1 MALSAALEQAISR
14 AGDTVA
20 GDLTLELQKRAR
32 EAGIDRDA
40 AAGLWVTYVGDGRFV
55 CGSDSDEF
63 DRAEYGDDGRPPLG
77 LLRRFEYQLPKMGS
91 ERLDRAVA
99 DELRG
104 VL

>member
-1 MALSAALEQAISR
+1 MPMSAALEQAIAR
-14 AGDTVA
+14 AGDRVA
-20 GDLTLELQKRAR
+20 GDLTLELQARAR
-32 EAGIDRDA
+32 AAGIAPA
-40 AAGLWVTYVGDGRFV
+40 AAKGLWVTYAGDGRFV

-77 LLRRFEYQLPKMGS
+77 LLRRFEHQLPRLGS
-91 ERLDRAVA
+91 DGLDKAVA